1 MSILKPKDGTYVLPP
16 IVDTS
21 DLFKY
26 IAGYNGFAF
35 YDTDPT
41 GVTHNEIP
49 ASKYFFA
56 NVISLGAPEADAARM
71 RFDGTLF
78 VAQPVDIGT
87 DTNASTYDVGQFE
100 AIVKPILNLD
110 FATDLKSYISCDFQI
125 TITNLRPL
133 YNSVKYTK
141 ATNCTGVEVN
151 YSIWI

>member
-1 MSILKPKDGTYVLPP
+1 MSILKPKDNTYVLPP
-16 IVDTS
+16 ISDTS

-26 IAGYNGFAF
+26 IAQYNGFAF

-49 ASKYFFA
+49 AEKYFFA
-56 NVISLGAPEADAARM
+56 NVISLGALEVGDARL

-87 DTNASTYDVGQFE
+87 DTNVSTFDVGQFE
-100 AIVKPILNLD
+100 AIVKPILNHD
-110 FATDLKSYISCDFQI
+110 FAMDLKNYISCDFQI
-125 TITNLRPL
+125 TITSLRPL

-141 ATNCTGVEVN
+141 ATNCTGVEVF